1 MSVCFLSRDRTGV
14 GLDGRGN
21 GKGLGVLGEG
31 ETAVRIYCMKKTIFN
46 KRKTERKQMLS
57 KLSAGQGCF
66 LPIDLALS
74 QLWAEELH
82 KVVSVVNAE
91 TDSWSKGQK

>member
-1 MSVCFLSRDRTGV
+1 MD
-14 GLDGRGN
+14 LDGRGN
-21 GKGLGVLGEG
+21 GKGLGVFGEG
-31 ETAVRIYCMKKTIFN
+31 ETVVRIYCMKKTIFN

-74 QLWAEELH
+74 QPWAEKLH
-82 KVVSVVNAE
+82 KVVGVVNAK
-91 TDSWSKGQK
+91 TDNWSKGQK